1 MLGGFA
7 KVKITHKIG
16 FIDEETGFRL
26 PLNFGRVCDDSAC
39 TGAFV
44 MGVMHPVK
52 NFSGRVIAVLR
63 RRGGKDRAL
72 PHFLQEMA
80 EILIVAPKNTRY
92 IIIDILK
99 FIDTNNYF
107 KNYSIN
113 CLYESSCGAVVF
125 RKIKGETRF
134 LLIKNK
140 RSSNWGF
147 PKGHIE
153 NGETRQ
159 DTARRE
165 VLEET
170 GVHVDFIDGY
180 ERVSKYKIQN
190 KIEKNVHIFI
200 GSTKDSETKIQ
211 AEEIDDYMWL
221 PYSRAMRLLKF
232 ENDKKIMASAYKFLT
247 KNNYI

>member
-16 FIDEETGFRL
+16 FTDEKTGFRL
-26 PLNFGRVCDDSAC
+26 PLNFGRLCDDAEC
-39 TGAFV
+39 TGAFI
-44 MGVMHPVK
+44 MGVSHPVR
-52 NFSGRVIAVLR
+52 NFSGRVVAVLR
-63 RRGGKDRAL
+63 SRGRNDRL
-72 PHFLQEMA
+72 PHFLSGLD
-80 EILIVAPKNTRY
+80 EILVVAPKTTRY
-92 IIIDILK
+92 IINDIAEC
-99 FIDTNNYF
+99 IGYDNDF

-125 RKIKGETRF
+125 RKVKGEARF

-153 NGETRQ
+153 KGETHR

-170 GVHVDFIDGY
+170 GMHVDIIDGY

-190 KIEKNVHIFI
+190 RIEKNVYIFV
-200 GSTKDSETKIQ
+200 GSTKDTETRIQ

-221 PYSRAMRLLKF
+221 PYSRALGILKF
-232 ENDKKIMASAYKFLT
+232 ENDKKIMMSAYRFL
-247 KNNYI
+247 KRNNYV